1 MRGLLLIWLLAGL
14 PGAWAAPHHQPD
26 PAQPQVLAPGYS
38 ELGFEAPAPGSYA
51 LPSLGPAADGA
62 ILDGGQQTRLHELLG
77 DKIVVL
83 GFIFTS
89 CTDVNG
95 CPLASHVLGRVQ
107 QRLRDDQGLA
117 DQVRLISLSFDPEK
131 DTPEVMQAYG
141 QSLRRDDFDWR
152 FLTCASRRE
161 LEPILD
167 AYGQSVIRDYD
178 ADGRYLGTMSHL
190 LRVYLIDRDRQIRNI
205 YSPSFLHPDLVLADI
220 RTVLGAAG
228 RAQRN

>member
-1 MRGLLLIWLLAGL
+1 MRLPLIPLLAGL
-14 PGAWAAPHHQPD
+14 TGASAAPHHQPE

-51 LPSLGPAADGA
+51 LPPLGPAADG
-62 ILDGGQQTRLHELLG
+62 IVLDDAEPARLHELLG

-95 CPLASHVLGRVQ
+95 CPLASHVLARVQ
-107 QRLRDDQGLA
+107 QRLRGDQRLA
-117 DQVRLISLSFDPEK
+117 GQVRLISLSFDPER
-131 DTPEVMQAYG
+131 DNPEVMQAYG
-141 QSLRRDDFDWR
+141 KSFRRDDFDWR

-161 LEPILD
+161 LDPILD

-178 ADGRYLGTMSHL
+178 ADGRSLGTMSHL

-220 RTVLGAAG
+220 RTVMMEEAP
-228 RAQRN
+228 